1 MLETILAISGKPG
14 LYKLVSRGNRSL
26 IVETL
31 DEVKKR
37 MPAFATDKVISLA
50 DSHVYG

>member
-26 IVETL
+26 LLLPI
-31 DEVKKR
+31 R
-37 MPAFATDKVISLA
+37 
-50 DSHVYG
+50 